1 MAQWQ
6 TNGKVIYKYIYIIL
20 YIYNIVVYTVC
31 IYIYMYV
38 YQALCVYNVH
48 INQSDQI
55 RVVLLKV
62 MSLDII
68 LEPSEPL
75 KATT

>member
-20 YIYNIVVYTVC
+20 YIILLYTRCVY
-31 IYIYMYV
+31 IYV

-75 KATT
+75 KAIT

>member
-1 MAQWQ
+1 M
-6 TNGKVIYKYIYIIL
+6 
-20 YIYNIVVYTVC
+20 C
-31 IYIYMYV
+31 IYIYV

-75 KATT
+75 KAIT